1 MYGAFVVRASAV
13 GASAFFAVGFDIV
26 VTELAD
32 LVVSE
37 HVRTEQHANA
47 KRKGVRV
54 FSNGKREERT

>member
-1 MYGAFVVRASAV
+1 MYGAFIVGASAV

-26 VTELAD
+26 VTELAN

-37 HVRTEQHANA
+37 YVRFEQHANA
-47 KRKGVRV
+47 KRKGFRI